1 MSVTRLLGTYLIKL
15 NSMSKISIS
24 SASITAPMG
33 MVVGTAK
40 VSPDIQEPSLARLAY
55 RRANRGMTTLET
67 VKPSLGTDSLRPSR
81 KRRTK
86 RRKRSTW
93 PELRR
98 NRSKSQEGE
107 VPSNPFMPQVL
118 KQT

>member
-1 MSVTRLLGTYLIKL
+1 
-15 NSMSKISIS
+15 MSKISIS

-67 VKPSLGTDSLRPSR
+67 VKPSLGTDS
-81 KRRTK
+81 
-86 RRKRSTW
+86 
-93 PELRR
+93 
-98 NRSKSQEGE
+98 SKSQEGE